1 MRIARHTAYFKL
13 YVCPLADLDT
23 PPRLSVQNMS
33 EFFGKQLK
41 AAVSQFDDDIPLIVL
56 HAARSGPS
64 RHLPENIRIF

>member
-41 AAVSQFDDDIPLIVL
+41 AAVTTKSE
-56 HAARSGPS
+56 AALASLRN
-64 RHLPENIRIF
+64 EY